1 MAKEKINRDI
11 KAEDIYCLLANKYSD
26 NRQYACAR
34 EVQEKT
40 GWAQR
45 RLDFVAVDCFESNNL
60 EIMAFEVKISKSDFR
75 RELEDPTK
83 HNIFFDDIDKY
94 SIVAPDYVLD
104 DMSIIPPK
112 WGVYHVIRNVE
123 GNLELKTVRKPLA
136 LHDEQQRLRPVGRKF
151 FASLFRA
158 ANTQSHIRSVIY
170 KERDELEEKIKQ
182 ELEVK
187 LTNGGRIVT
196 EYDVNELN
204 RLRDACRKLGI
215 HLGYSGMSEY
225 DAKHFRE
232 AKDVADHLHYLRSSL
247 NSALI
252 NFKSVFKQVDN
263 LLESI
268 KKNGGNPSEALGSM
282 AKKLTSED
290 VAEKVSTGEA
300 EAIWKMLG

>member
-26 NRQYACAR
+26 TRQYSCAR

-40 GWAQR
+40 GWARR

-83 HNIFFDDIDKY
+83 HNIFFDEIDKY

-112 WGVYHVIRNVE
+112 WGVYHVIRNAE
-123 GNLELKTVRKPLA
+123 GNLE
-136 LHDEQQRLRPVGRKF
+136 QQHLRPVGRKF

-170 KERDELEEKIKQ
+170 KERNELEQKIRH

-196 EYDVNELN
+196 EYDVKELE
-204 RLRDACRKLGI
+204 RLRDACGKLGI
-215 HLGYSGMSEY
+215 HLGYGGLGEY

-282 AKKLTSED
+282 AEKLTPED
-290 VAEKVSTGEA
+290 VAERATQETVME
-300 EAIWKMLG
+300 KMFDNQ

>member
-26 NRQYACAR
+26 TRQYSCAR

-45 RLDFVAVDCFESNNL
+45 RLDFVVVDCFESNNL

-112 WGVYHVIRNVE
+112 WGVYHVIRNAE

-136 LHDEQQRLRPVGRKF
+136 LHDEQQHLRPVGRKF

-158 ANTQSHIRSVIY
+158 ANTQSHVRSVIY
-170 KERDELEEKIKQ
+170 KERNELEKKIKH

-196 EYDVNELN
+196 EYDVKELE
-204 RLRDACRKLGI
+204 RLREACGKLGI
-215 HLGYSGMSEY
+215 HLGYGGLSEY

-232 AKDVADHLHYLRSSL
+232 AKDVADHLHYLRNSL
-247 NSALI
+247 DSAMS
-252 NFKSVFKQVDN
+252 NFKSVYKQVNN

-282 AKKLTSED
+282 AEKIVQDCGTPSTEKE
-290 VAEKVSTGEA
+290 VAT
-300 EAIWKMLG
+300 

>member
-83 HNIFFDDIDKY
+83 HNIFFDEIDKY

-112 WGVYHVIRNVE
+112 WGVYHVIRDAE
-123 GNLELKTVRKPLA
+123 GNLALKTVRKPLA

-158 ANTQSHIRSVIY
+158 ANTQSHVRSVIY
-170 KERDELEEKIKQ
+170 KEREELEKKIKRD
-182 ELEVK
+182 LEVK

-196 EYDVNELN
+196 EYDFEELK
-204 RLRDACRKLGI
+204 RLRDACGRLGI
-215 HLGYSGMSEY
+215 HLGYGGLSEY

-232 AKDVADHLHYLRSSL
+232 AKDVADHLHYLRDSL
-247 NSALI
+247 NRAMS
-252 NFKSVFKQVDN
+252 NFKSVYKQVDN

-268 KKNGGNPSEALGSM
+268 KKNGGNPSDALNRVVDG
-282 AKKLTSED
+282 LSENKP
-290 VAEKVSTGEA
+290 ETQKGEP
-300 EAIWKMLG
+300 